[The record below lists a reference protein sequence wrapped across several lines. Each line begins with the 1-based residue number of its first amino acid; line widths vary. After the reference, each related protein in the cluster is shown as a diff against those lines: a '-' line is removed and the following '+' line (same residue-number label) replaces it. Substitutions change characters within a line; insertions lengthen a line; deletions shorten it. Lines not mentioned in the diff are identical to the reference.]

1 MGQPDGRHLIR
12 AMAFYRRGLAM
23 LACLAGLVA
32 VGLTL
37 TALVAVPGMQNVI
50 QRALTRSSA
59 QADWTQFGYDA
70 SGTRNN
76 PAETRVNT
84 STVAG
89 LHLLWRTKL
98 PDIADSTPA
107 LLHELR
113 FPDGSTHN
121 VLYLTTKE
129 GSLVALDADSGT
141 HLWTKT
147 NPTFDPNKPT
157 TSSPVVDPTHNV
169 VYSYGLDGRVHIY
182 DAITG
187 RELRG
192 GGWPVLVTNMRTSEK
207 GSSALNIA
215 NGFLYVTTA
224 SWGGDAPPF
233 QGHVVVI
240 KLSDG
245 TTHVFNAVCSDR
257 THLLKPGE
265 CRDNGAGI
273 WARPGVV
280 VDPAT
285 GNIFFA
291 TGNGLY
297 SADWGGHDW
306 GDTVLELTGD
316 GTSVVDSYTPSKPND
331 LYTQDQDLG
340 SSDPALLPA
349 IPASKTPYLAVQ
361 AGKEGVLRL
370 LNRQNL
376 SGRGGPGHTGG
387 ELQTVDAPSHCPVL
401 TQPAVWTDPAGG
413 TVWVF
418 VANGCAIGGYQV
430 KVSAAGKP
438 ALRLAWTVPV
448 GATSPII
455 AGGVLFAA
463 TTGNKELLAV
473 NPSNG
478 SQLWTSHG
486 RHAGGSIGYT
496 HWENPIVVDG
506 RLYCTDEDGSL
517 VAYGLS

>member
-1 MGQPDGRHLIR
+1 MGWPDRRNVAR
-12 AMAFYRRGLAM
+12 ASSLYRRGLM
-23 LACLAGLVA
+23 TLACLAGLVA

-37 TALVAVPGMQNVI
+37 TALVAVPDVQNVI
-50 QRALTRSSA
+50 QRALTRSRA
-59 QADWTQFGYDA
+59 QANWTQFGYDA

-76 PAETRVNT
+76 PAEARVNT

-107 LLHELR
+107 LLYGLD
-113 FPDGSTHN
+113 FPDGSMHN
-121 VLYLTTKE
+121 VLYLTTKA
-129 GSLVALDADSGT
+129 GSLVALDADSGRR
-141 HLWTKT
+141 LWTRT
-147 NPTFDPNKPT
+147 NPTSDPNKPT
-157 TSSPVVDPTHNV
+157 TSSPAVDPSHHT
-169 VYSYGLDGRVHIY
+169 VYSYGLDGRVHKY

-187 RELRG
+187 RELRS
-192 GGWPVLVTNMRTSEK
+192 GGWPILVTNMRNTEK

-215 NGFLYVTTA
+215 NGFLYVTTS

-245 TTHVFNAVCSDR
+245 TTHVFNAICSDKA
-257 THLLKPGE
+257 HLLTSGE
-265 CRDNGAGI
+265 CRGNGAGI

-280 VDPAT
+280 VDPVT

-291 TGNGLY
+291 TGNGPY
-297 SADWGGHDW
+297 TADRGGHDW
-306 GDTVLELTGD
+306 GDSVIELTRD
-316 GTSVVDSYTPSKPND
+316 GTSVVDAYTPSRPND
-331 LYTQDQDLG
+331 LYTQDLDLG
-340 SSDPALLPA
+340 SADPALLPA
-349 IPASKTPYLAVQ
+349 IPASKIPYLAVQ

-376 SGRGGPGHTGG
+376 SGRGGPGYTGG
-387 ELQTVDAPSHCPVL
+387 ELQKIDAPNHCPVL
-401 TQPAVWTDPAGG
+401 TQPAVWADPAGG
-413 TVWVF
+413 VVWIF
-418 VANGCAIGGYQV
+418 VASGCAIGGYQI
-430 KVSAAGKP
+430 KVSTGGKA
-438 ALRLAWTVPV
+438 ALRLMWTVPV

-463 TTGNKELLAV
+463 TTGNKELLAI
-473 NPSNG
+473 NPTTG
-478 SQLWTSHG
+478 SQLWTSLG

-506 RLYCTDEDGSL
+506 HLYCTDENGEL
-517 VAYGLS
+517 VAYGL